1 MILARN
7 QNFVKVGIII
17 SFSIEIPLKMAY
29 NSFLSV
35 YGSCQWLG
43 TTNFIDNGG
52 NNGVGYHFLG
62 MSDELGFIFIEIRR
76 QVNKFLNL
84 TNVYNIN
91 HLY

>member
-1 MILARN
+1 MDHVN
-7 QNFVKVGIII
+7 GWEQQI
-17 SFSIEIPLKMAY
+17 SLIMEE
-29 NSFLSV
+29 
-35 YGSCQWLG
+35 
-43 TTNFIDNGG
+43 TTGWE
-52 NNGVGYHFLG
+52 YHFLG